1 MANEE
6 KFAYRV
12 ELAAEDYSIGYVVL
26 TQKEADL
33 VARVTNPKNWEYSS
47 LEKYSGCFIIDNRF
61 PIPLK
66 EYEKFKE
73 LDMINKNA
81 IVFEA
86 IERR

>member
-1 MANEE
+1 MSEE

-12 ELAAEDYSIGYVVL
+12 ELAAEDYSFGYVVL

-33 VARVTNPKNWEYSS
+33 VARVTNPINWEHSF

-61 PIPLK
+61 PIPLS
-66 EYEKFKE
+66 EYEKFKN
-73 LDMINKNA
+73 LDMINNDA
-81 IVFEA
+81 IIFEA

>member
-1 MANEE
+1 MSEE

-12 ELAAEDYSIGYVVL
+12 ELVAEDYSFGYVVL
-26 TQKEADL
+26 TQAEADL
-33 VARVTNPKNWEYSS
+33 VARVTNPKNWQYSS
-47 LEKYSGCFIIDNRF
+47 LGKNSGCFIIDNRF

-66 EYEKFKE
+66 EYEKFKA
-73 LDMINKNA
+73 LDMINYDA